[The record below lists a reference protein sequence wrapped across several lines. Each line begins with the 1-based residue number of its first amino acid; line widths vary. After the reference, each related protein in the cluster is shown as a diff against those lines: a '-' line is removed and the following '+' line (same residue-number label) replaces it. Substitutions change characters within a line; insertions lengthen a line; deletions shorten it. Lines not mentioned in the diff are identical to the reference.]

1 VPLTPWRRIWRN
13 RPRGSPSFRSLLRA
27 WLTRCINFLLGDGR
41 HLNEAEFDSYV
52 AWRSA
57 LIHQRL
63 MLGFRLGVIYFS
75 TFSIL
80 IAFEE
85 FSKGDLFSVRL
96 IRHLMAIVLIFAGS
110 RETQSLTERYLV
122 PASTAEGYSAVS
134 RQTTPTTT
142 PNTTPKNIVP
152 KPLSQGGKL
161 PPLIQPKRPEHL
173 SLDPVI
179 FSSQF
184 GLFLL
189 LSTTISVVTNLPSHW
204 GTPVMPDLKGWT
216 LGFFSIAAVL
226 PFRWHWHLIS
236 HLIAYVNYVL
246 TNGLMGQAIFPEPL
260 DPGQVLFD
268 MVWISLMSTLVVGL
282 YERLSRTEF
291 EVRKQLRQE
300 QRRSDQL
307 LTNILPRSVADR
319 LLTDSSQIADLFPE
333 VTVLFAD
340 LVGFT
345 PLASQ
350 LQPGETIE
358 LLNRMFSLFD
368 QLAEFH
374 GLEKI
379 KTIGDAY
386 MAAAGLPNPNPNHAA
401 AAADMAL
408 AMQRAIEQL
417 NQTSRYPLSIR
428 VGLHSGPVVA
438 GVIGLR
444 KFAYDLWGDT
454 VNVASRME
462 SQGSPGKIQVT
473 QAVFDRLGG
482 EASLYRLTQRGVIAV
497 KGRGDM
503 LVYWLEEAPKN

>member
-1 VPLTPWRRIWRN
+1 MNL
-13 RPRGSPSFRSLLRA
+13 
-27 WLTRCINFLLGDGR
+27 LLGDGR

-85 FSKGDLFSVRL
+85 SSKGDLLSVRL
-96 IRHLMAIVLIFAGS
+96 IRHLMAIVLIAAGS
-110 RETQSLTERYLV
+110 RETQSLAERYLA
-122 PASTAEGYSAVS
+122 PASISAYPAAA
-134 RQTTPTTT
+134 QP
-142 PNTTPKNIVP
+142 TTPKNITP

-161 PPLIQPKRPEHL
+161 PPLIQSKRPERL

-216 LGFFSIAAVL
+216 LGFFGIAAVL

-236 HLIAYVNYVL
+236 HLIAYVNYFL
-246 TNGLMGQAIFPEPL
+246 TNGLMGQPIFPDPL

-268 MVWISLMSTLVVGL
+268 MVWISLTSTLVVGL

-319 LLTDSSQIADLFPE
+319 LLIDSAQIADLFPE

-408 AMQRAIEQL
+408 AMQRAMEQL

-462 SQGSPGKIQVT
+462 SQGLPGKIQVT

-482 EASLYRLTQRGVIAV
+482 EASLYRLTQRGLIAV
-497 KGRGDM
+497 KGRGEM
-503 LVYWLEEAPKN
+503 LVYWLEGGKASS